1 MLRLERK
8 TAPGRSTPNAPRF
21 QKRRWKF
28 LPVVI
33 LLAQIFF
40 VGWLG
45 MRTTLSWDGLFN
57 WEMKAK
63 VFYEQ
68 GGIPKRLLQSEALAW
83 AHVDYPP

>member
-8 TAPGRSTPNAPRF
+8 TAPGRSTSNAPRF

-68 GGIPKRLLQSEALAW
+68 GGIPKRFLQSEALAW